1 MRRANFLG
9 DRQYLQ
15 SLLDHFAAQVPRF
28 ARQLLPGA
36 RYVACEKVD
45 SSRTGY
51 LWDPDS
57 QRHLPFEIWQ
67 PGPGYASVF
76 PSNAT
81 GVAFLR
87 AELNAPGGSLAAS
100 PAPAAAAA
108 TTA

>member
-1 MRRANFLG
+1 MRISKTAVDMTLMPHLP
-9 DRQYLQ
+9 LQ
-15 SLLDHFAAQVPRF
+15 SLLDLFSAQVPRF

-87 AELNAPGGSLAAS
+87 ADLNPLAAS
-100 PAPAAAAA
+100 PAPAAA
-108 TTA
+108 TA

>member
-1 MRRANFLG
+1 MPASLENFSKN
-9 DRQYLQ
+9 LQ

-87 AELNAPGGSLAAS
+87 ADLNAPG
-100 PAPAAAAA
+100 AAA
-108 TTA
+108 TA